1 MKLIILAGG
10 KGTRLSEETILK
22 PKPLV
27 LVGGK
32 PIIWHIM
39 KHYSK
44 FGVNEFI
51 ICLGYKGNL
60 LKEYFANYHLL
71 NSDIEIDTFK
81 DNYQILKKS
90 KDKWKIKLVDTGED
104 TLTGGRIKKVLKYV
118 ANDEHFALTY
128 GDGVSNIDINK
139 QLIFH
144 KKHKKIATMCLVR
157 PPGRFGAV
165 VMNGNN
171 VDKFIT
177 MNIQDIIDKSMD
189 KLNKHLKD
197 FYKESLKD
205 DEFVI
210 MDKIFHEQLK
220 NVENKYDDFKKNDE
234 IKKKVED
241 FITQM
246 YDKKKDFIKK

>member
-1 MKLIILAGG
+1 MNVINTTTTICACNKSCNKLCKNDINNNCNHYNENINKEL
-10 KGTRLSEETILK
+10 KNINHFNQTNTTTNNYNTIHNNYNKNLYLNFNVE
-22 PKPLV
+22 PFDNDWDV
-27 LVGGK
+27 SR
-32 PIIWHIM
+32 I
-39 KHYSK
+39 SK
-44 FGVNEFI
+44 FTRHSI
-51 ICLGYKGNL
+51 LLSKIMYSNL
-60 LKEYFANYHLL
+60 LDNILQNEKNLNVVIEKETN
-71 NSDIEIDTFK
+71 TG
-81 DNYQILKKS
+81 
-90 KDKWKIKLVDTGED
+90 LVY
-104 TLTGGRIKKVLKYV
+104 K
-118 ANDEHFALTY
+118 
-128 GDGVSNIDINK
+128 
-139 QLIFH
+139 
-144 KKHKKIATMCLVR
+144 
-157 PPGRFGAV
+157 
-165 VMNGNN
+165 NN

-246 YDKKKDFIKK
+246 YDKKKENAIKLYNNTLLKNNNDSTGY